1 MPISADSLG
10 QTLMRRRLLVL
21 GIAAIAVV
29 ACIGF
34 YVSRN
39 GGASK
44 STVSQPAAPTPAPA
58 AIPVVAGNTN
68 SGDVPIYLRGI
79 GTVIAYNTVVVRS
92 QVSGQIAQ
100 IAFTEGQT
108 VKAGDLLAQIDPRP
122 FQATLD
128 QMQGQ
133 LARDQALLANS
144 KIDLTRFVSL
154 SKQDSISQEQVDTQR
169 AKVAQD
175 EATVKS
181 DTAQVE
187 AAQVQL
193 DFTRLTS
200 PIAGVTG
207 IRQIDV
213 GNIIHPT
220 DTNGLVVVTQI
231 EPISVIFTLPETVLP
246 QIQQEIVKGPMTVF
260 AYSQDNKTKLDEG
273 KLGLVD
279 NEILQAT
286 GTLRLKANFP
296 NPAHRLWPGQLINVR
311 LLLKTRPNG
320 LTIAASAVQQGP
332 KGAYVYVIGSDEKV
346 QMRPV
351 TVAQI
356 SEGQALID
364 TGLAA
369 NEKVVVD
376 GQYRLQ
382 PGVLV
387 RELHGKAAEE
397 ADLQSSVQ
405 KAIP

>member
-1 MPISADSLG
+1 MP
-10 QTLMRRRLLVL
+10 MRQRSMRQWLLILAIPV
-21 GIAAIAVV
+21 IAVV
-29 ACIGF
+29 AAGGV

-39 GGASK
+39 VVDSKDVAASK
-44 STVSQPAAPTPAPA
+44 SPASQSSAPVAV
-58 AIPVVAGNTN
+58 PVVAGITS

-92 QVSGQIAQ
+92 QVEGQITQ

-108 VKAGDLLAQIDPRP
+108 VKVGDLLAQIDPRP

-128 QMQGQ
+128 QMKGQ

-144 KIDLTRFVSL
+144 KIDLTRFEKL
-154 SKQDSISQEQVDTQR
+154 ITQDSIAQEQVDTQR

-175 EATVKS
+175 EATVEADK
-181 DTAQVE
+181 AQVE

-207 IRQIDV
+207 IRQVDV

-231 EPISVIFTLPETVLP
+231 EPISLIFTLPETDLPAIQEQITKEPLTVL
-246 QIQQEIVKGPMTVF
+246 
-260 AYSQDNKTKLDEG
+260 AYSQDGKTKLDEG

-279 NEILQAT
+279 NEILQT
-286 GTLRLKANFP
+286 SGTLRLKANFP
-296 NPAHRLWPGQLINVR
+296 NAAHRLWPGQLVNIR
-311 LLLKTRPNG
+311 LLLKTRQNG

-332 KGAYVYVIGSDEKV
+332 KGAYVYVIGADETV

-364 TGLAA
+364 TGLQA
-369 NEKVVVD
+369 NDKVVVD

-387 RELHGKAAEE
+387 KELHGKAAQE